1 MLSQLKRF
9 IVTTGV
15 AASLV
20 TGAGLVAASPASA
33 SAASAPAG
41 TVTVVSPPPPNNCLY
56 GDCSQQTFCSDG
68 TCVPGP
74 PPACSSGYCIPQ
86 TPVSIFGAWIP
97 QSWYV
102 ATSVITNE
110 GLYQLGHPVV
120 GDNPTPVDNPTCVSI
135 AQTVS
140 GTLAASLNGNFGVDG
155 PGPAGISGAVAE
167 IQPGVTATVGYS
179 YAFTGS
185 APCPAET
192 NTTVYFGINYV
203 ETTGT
208 VYSLSTTGQIT
219 SQSGVIAKVPTGF
232 AYYTQYTPAIYG
244 S

>member
-1 MLSQLKRF
+1 VLSQLKRF

-33 SAASAPAG
+33 ASAPAG

-56 GDCSQQTFCSDG
+56 GDCTQQTFCSDG

-120 GDNPTPVDNPTCVSI
+120 GANPTPVDNPNCVSL

-140 GTLAASLNGNFGVDG
+140 GTLTASLQGTFGVDG
-155 PGPAGISGAVAE
+155 PAVEGGVAE
-167 IQPGVTATVGYS
+167 IQPGVTASVGYS
-179 YAFTGS
+179 YTFAGS

-208 VYSLSTTGQIT
+208 VYSLSSSGQIT
-219 SQSGVIAKVPTGF
+219 SHPGVIATAPTGF
-232 AYYTQYTPAIYG
+232 AYYTQYTPAIY
-244 S
+244 SS

>member
-1 MLSQLKRF
+1 MISQLTRF
-9 IVTTGV
+9 IATTGV
-15 AASLV
+15 AVSLV
-20 TGAGLVAASPASA
+20 AGAGLAAASPASA
-33 SAASAPAG
+33 ASAAPTGA
-41 TVTVVSPPPPNNCLY
+41 VTIVSPPPPDNCLY
-56 GDCSQQTFCSDG
+56 GDCTQQTFCSNG

-86 TPVSIFGAWIP
+86 TPVSIFGVWIP

-135 AQTVS
+135 AQTIS
-140 GTLAASLNGNFGVDG
+140 GTLTATLQGNFGVDG
-155 PGPAGISGAVAE
+155 PAAISGAVAE
-167 IQPGVTATVGYS
+167 IQPGVTASVGYT
-179 YAFTGS
+179 YTFTGS

-208 VYSLSTTGQIT
+208 VYSLSSTGQIT
-219 SQSGVIAKVPTGF
+219 SQSGVIAKAPTGF

-244 S
+244 P

>member
-1 MLSQLKRF
+1 MISQLTRF
-9 IVTTGV
+9 TATTGV
-15 AASLV
+15 AVSLLA
-20 TGAGLVAASPASA
+20 GAGLVGASPASA
-33 SAASAPAG
+33 AAAASTG
-41 TVTVVSPPPPNNCLY
+41 GVTIVSPPPPDNCLY
-56 GDCSQQTFCSDG
+56 GDCTPQTFCSDG

-86 TPVSIFGAWIP
+86 TPVDIFGSWIP

-110 GLYQLGHPVV
+110 GLYQLGNPVLGV
-120 GDNPTPVDNPTCVSI
+120 NPTPVDNPNCVTLSQ
-135 AQTVS
+135 AVT
-140 GTLAASLNGNFGVDG
+140 GTLTATLQGTFGVSN
-155 PGPAGISGAVAE
+155 PADISGAVAQ
-167 IQPGVTATVGYS
+167 IQPGVQASVGYTYTFS
-179 YAFTGS
+179 GS

-192 NTTVYFGINYV
+192 NTTIYFGINYV

-208 VYSLSTTGQIT
+208 VYSLSAAGQIT
-219 SQSGVIAKVPTGF
+219 SQPGVIAKAPTGW

>member
-1 MLSQLKRF
+1 VLSQLKRF

-15 AASLV
+15 AVSLV

-33 SAASAPAG
+33 ASAPPG
-41 TVTVVSPPPPNNCLY
+41 TVTVVSPPPPDNCLY
-56 GDCSQQTFCSDG
+56 GDCTQQTFCSNG

-86 TPVSIFGAWIP
+86 TPVSIFGVWIP

-135 AQTVS
+135 AQTIS
-140 GTLAASLNGNFGVDG
+140 GTLTATLQGNFGVDG
-155 PGPAGISGAVAE
+155 PAAISGAVAE
-167 IQPGVTATVGYS
+167 IQPGVTASVGYT
-179 YAFTGS
+179 YTFTGS

-208 VYSLSTTGQIT
+208 VYSLSSTGQIT
-219 SQSGVIAKVPTGF
+219 SQSGVIAKAPTGF

-244 S
+244 P